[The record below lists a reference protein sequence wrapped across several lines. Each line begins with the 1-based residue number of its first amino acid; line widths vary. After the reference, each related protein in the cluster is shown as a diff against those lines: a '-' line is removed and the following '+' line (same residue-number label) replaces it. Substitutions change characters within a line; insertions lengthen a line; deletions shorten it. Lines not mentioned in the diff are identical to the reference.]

1 MFSAEMVFFALN
13 VIAILVT
20 LGLAF
25 RNTQPHKD

>member
-1 MFSAEMVFFALN
+1 MFSAEMVFLVLN

-25 RNTQPHKD
+25 RNTRLREG